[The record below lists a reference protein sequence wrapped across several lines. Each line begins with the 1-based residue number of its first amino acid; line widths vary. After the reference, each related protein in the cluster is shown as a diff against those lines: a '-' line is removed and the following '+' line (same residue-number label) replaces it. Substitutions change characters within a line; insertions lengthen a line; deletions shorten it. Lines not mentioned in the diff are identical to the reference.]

1 MLLINIYF
9 FNPTFACF
17 PDVEELIRKSKKLQ
31 EELALLE
38 KAVERKRIQLEE
50 MREELSEYSKLKSAI
65 PSSF

>member
-17 PDVEELIRKSKKLQ
+17 PDVEELLQTARRLQ
-31 EELALLE
+31 EELGLLE
-38 KAVERKRIQLEE
+38 RAVERKRLQLEE
-50 MREELSEYSKLKSAI
+50 KRKELNEYNKLKSAI